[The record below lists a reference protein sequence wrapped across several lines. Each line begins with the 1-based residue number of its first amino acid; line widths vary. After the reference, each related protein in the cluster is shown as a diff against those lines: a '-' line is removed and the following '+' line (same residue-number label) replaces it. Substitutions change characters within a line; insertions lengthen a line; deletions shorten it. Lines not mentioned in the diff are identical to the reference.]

1 MLITVLVVRTR
12 EGMNTVNIQNS
23 SSWLLVSLTPA
34 SEAVLLERIT
44 AHRLLLCKQTV
55 LHARVL
61 QAMEGVCSQGS
72 LLPELGPTLL
82 QPGDCDCVAEVGNVE
97 ISSLHAPVPL
107 STTKLFL
114 ALSTH
119 LQRPIQNLFL
129 LTLSHSMSAEWVAVD
144 MTTGWHVLSQ
154 RKQRLRRQLGCWG
167 DMRVGEVSGNS
178 ILKTDYSFK
187 HTQKQKCAKLL

>member
-1 MLITVLVVRTR
+1 M
-12 EGMNTVNIQNS
+12 
-23 SSWLLVSLTPA
+23 
-34 SEAVLLERIT
+34 
-44 AHRLLLCKQTV
+44 
-55 LHARVL
+55 L
-61 QAMEGVCSQGS
+61 QATEGVCSQGS
-72 LLPELGPTLL
+72 LLPELGPYCYNRETVIV
-82 QPGDCDCVAEVGNVE
+82 VAEVGNVE

-129 LTLSHSMSAEWVAVD
+129 LTLSSSMSAEWVAVD

-167 DMRVGEVSGNS
+167 DVRVGEVSGNS
-178 ILKTDYSFK
+178 ILKTNYSFK
-187 HTQKQKCAKLL
+187 HTQKQNALNCCKQTVDQKSQAFSETSFYYSELH